1 MTRTKFFLLFF
12 VVTVTSA
19 VLAIAAYRFFVDG
32 SVATQGAVD
41 KSSRAQVQ
49 ATINRHINDAEQKS
63 LEAITRRSGE
73 FLTFVEERKPG
84 AKPFSEETVSLYG
97 KWRAV
102 KSKLPFTDS
111 EGHKKYIVDKFD
123 KHVFTPQQLSDKVKA
138 IVENSIRDLDQEQNS
153 LAVAIRT
160 ELLGRP
166 LMPGEI
172 PVAREELT
180 KAIDR
185 AVSVA
190 QIDAAKGAGALVV
203 AEIAG
208 SVASQ
213 VFMRLGVSAGILT
226 AGGATSWWTFGAGAA
241 IGFAVSALWDWIDDP
256 AADIR
261 KGVEDSLDNLGKKGA
276 DAIRD
281 EMIKVVTARRML
293 WREAAEGMH

>member
-1 MTRTKFFLLFF
+1 M
-12 VVTVTSA
+12 
-19 VLAIAAYRFFVDG
+19 
-32 SVATQGAVD
+32 
-41 KSSRAQVQ
+41 Q

-63 LEAITRRSGE
+63 LEAITRRSAE
-73 FLTFVEERKPG
+73 FRTFVEERKPG
-84 AKPFSEETVSLYG
+84 AKPFSEETVSFYG
-97 KWRAV
+97 KWRAI

-123 KHVFTPQQLSDKVKA
+123 KHIFTPQQLSDRVKA
-138 IVENSIRDLDQEQNS
+138 IVEDSVRDLDQEQNS

-190 QIDAAKGAGALVV
+190 QVDAAKGAGGLVV

-213 VFMRLGVSAGILT
+213 VFMRLGVSSGILV
-226 AGGATSWWTFGAGAA
+226 AGGATSWWTLGAGAA
-241 IGFAVSALWDWIDDP
+241 IAFAVSALWDWIDDP
-256 AADIR
+256 ASDIR
-261 KGVEDSLDNLGKKGA
+261 KGVEDSLDNLGNKGA
-276 DAIRD
+276 EAIRE

>member
-1 MTRTKFFLLFF
+1 MLMTRSKFFLLFF
-12 VVTVTSA
+12 VFTVTSA
-19 VLAIAAYRFFVDG
+19 VLAIAGYRFFVSG
-32 SVATQGAVD
+32 SVAALGSVD

-49 ATINRHINDAEQKS
+49 AIINRHIDDAEQKS
-63 LEAITRRSGE
+63 LEAITKRSGE
-73 FLTFVEERKPG
+73 FRTFVEERKPG

-97 KWRAV
+97 KWRAL

-123 KHVFTPQQLSDKVKA
+123 KHVFTPQQLSDKVKG
-138 IVENSIRDLDQEQNS
+138 IVEDSIRDLDQEQNS

-190 QIDAAKGAGALVV
+190 G
-203 AEIAG
+203 
-208 SVASQ
+208 
-213 VFMRLGVSAGILT
+213 
-226 AGGATSWWTFGAGAA
+226 
-241 IGFAVSALWDWIDDP
+241 GFAGRRP
-256 AADIR
+256 AAPR
-261 KGVEDSLDNLGKKGA
+261 AV
-276 DAIRD
+276 
-281 EMIKVVTARRML
+281 
-293 WREAAEGMH
+293 